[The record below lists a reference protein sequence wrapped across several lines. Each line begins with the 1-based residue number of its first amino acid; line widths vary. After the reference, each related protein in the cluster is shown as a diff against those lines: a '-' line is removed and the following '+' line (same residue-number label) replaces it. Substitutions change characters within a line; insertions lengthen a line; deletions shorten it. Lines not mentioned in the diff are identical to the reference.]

1 VVDDELRTTVEQLLE
16 GLGSVGAIEHVRLR
30 DTLPRK
36 VATLYAQLIAEAGEL
51 LLFRQQR
58 FALCDPLLVR
68 NDPMIRDVA
77 RLCRGFAHSCPLVS
91 PFTYGRDFVIF
102 VNRQRA

>member
-1 VVDDELRTTVEQLLE
+1 MVDDELRTTVEQLLE
-16 GLGSVGAIEHVRLR
+16 GLRAAGAIEHVLLR
-30 DTLPRK
+30 HALPRK
-36 VATLYAQLIAEAGEL
+36 VATPRAELIAQPGEL